1 VWGGSRAVPFRAV
14 LGEREADVVEVR
26 WVDVHGVVYADLV
39 LRFPDGVIA
48 PARIGRESIPSDLEA
63 GERVVVCEA
72 LNVVVEIRRA

>member
-1 VWGGSRAVPFRAV
+1 M

-48 PARIGRESIPSDLEA
+48 PARIGRESIPSNLEA
-63 GERVVVCEA
+63 GQRVVVREA